1 MAISNGL
8 ITLAQARAA
17 VYGSNTVGT
26 GDDAELEF
34 YVEAAT
40 PVIEDITGPLIVASR
55 IFTFDGGT
63 VALVIP
69 VRFTSVTSVVED
81 GVTVTDFVSEPL
93 AGLVLAG
100 ASGSP
105 RYWADGVQNVV
116 VTVSVGSATVPK
128 NVQLAAREL
137 VRHWWQQGRQGA
149 RPAFAVDA
157 PADPSMIFGV
167 PTRRLGELLASS
179 PDLPGFA

>member
-1 MAISNGL
+1 MAIANGL

-40 PVIEDITGPLIVASR
+40 PVIENITGPVVLRSVVY
-55 IFTFDGGT
+55 TFNGRSKH
-63 VALVIP
+63 LVIP
-69 VRFTSVTSVVED
+69 TRFTSVTSVVED
-81 GVTVTDFVSEPL
+81 GVTVTDFVATPEIGL
-93 AGLVLAG
+93 IAAGT
-100 ASGSP
+100 SNSP
-105 RYWADGVQNVV
+105 RYWAEGVQNIV
-116 VTVSVGSATVPK
+116 VTVSVGSATIPK